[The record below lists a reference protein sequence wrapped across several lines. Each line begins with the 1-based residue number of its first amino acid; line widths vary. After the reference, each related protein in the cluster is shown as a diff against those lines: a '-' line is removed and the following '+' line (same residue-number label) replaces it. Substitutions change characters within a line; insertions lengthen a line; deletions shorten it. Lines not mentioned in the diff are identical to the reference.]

1 MVLPAS
7 WSVPVR
13 TMAAVSPPRAL
24 ASVALASMVK
34 LVKTVSGAV
43 PFPCVCC
50 LGWSWL
56 MKTVVI
62 LSGIAHGERWDGQ
75 SLRLEGSA
83 QGHTGQVEMGSHASA
98 F

>member
-13 TMAAVSPPRAL
+13 TIAAVSPPRVL

-34 LVKTVSGAV
+34 LVNTVSGAV
-43 PFPCVCC
+43 PFPGVCQ

-56 MKTVVI
+56 VRTVAI
-62 LSGIAHGERWDGQ
+62 FSGITHGERWDDQ
-75 SLRLEGSA
+75 ALRLEVPA
-83 QGHTGQVEMGSHASA
+83 
-98 F
+98 